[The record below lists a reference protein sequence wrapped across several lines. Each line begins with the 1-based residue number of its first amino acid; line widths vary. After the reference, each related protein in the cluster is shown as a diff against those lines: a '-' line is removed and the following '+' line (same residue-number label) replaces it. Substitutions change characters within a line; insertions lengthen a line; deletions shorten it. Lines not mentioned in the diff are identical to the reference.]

1 MQYVQICNIQYAGEK
16 KRETCDARRGDEDM
30 RTRGHEDT
38 RIRGYEDTRIRGYE
52 TIKNDENGM
61 EWNGMERK

>member
-1 MQYVQICNIQYAGEK
+1 MYKYAIYNMREKK
-16 KRETCDARRGDEDM
+16 KRETYDARRGDEDT

-61 EWNGMERK
+61 EWNGMKRK